1 MVGGDVETPTAKL
14 SYTEVFESECP
25 FYMAIG
31 MTYEEFWYKD
41 PFLVR
46 YYKQSHDVKRKIRN
60 EEMWV
65 QGMYFAKAIGSC
77 LDKKNKYPEKPFDI
91 FPKTAS
97 EKQAEIQA
105 NRQKAIDFFTSLKKK
120 WSEKNGDNR

>member
-1 MVGGDVETPTAKL
+1 
-14 SYTEVFESECP
+14 
-25 FYMAIG
+25 
-31 MTYEEFWYKD
+31 
-41 PFLVR
+41 
-46 YYKQSHDVKRKIRN
+46 
-60 EEMWV
+60 MWV

-120 WSEKNGDNR
+120 WSEKNGNDR